1 MVEKS
6 TPTLRVK
13 PKMAQAMS
21 PEQEA
26 LQLADEQLLKSID
39 AGDVAAVE
47 GSDRSGADVNVA
59 DESQNSAVHKAAR
72 CDDLRVIK
80 FLLSRGAHPA
90 FLDNEGNQPA
100 AVAIKFNNIG
110 ALNELLKVTG
120 EDGQRVVDPL
130 HVNPMTGNTLMHEA
144 AWFGRDDCL
153 KILLNTGAFT
163 RDVLD
168 QRNGKGMAPLHV
180 ASFRAT
186 KSFMQGL
193 IEAGADASLETNNKQ
208 TLGESPLKIAM
219 ASGKPANAQFLQD
232 LKAAT
237 NAIKFAV
244 KMKAKRQKAKSANVL
259 NLKFEGE
266 LRLFT
271 ADLEKSFLVKLARH
285 VDVPVEHLYV
295 VSRTAG
301 SIILEVEVKSPAA
314 SRVLKQVASDPLES
328 LSKSLEVTMLSKSVG
343 AKATRRSNNA

>member
-1 MVEKS
+1 MPLDQLSQHWGTRAAEVHENKSLSCDCRSLLHVPPFLIVLRENRVGHQDNHGGEERAHQRYDQDNLSMVEKS

-168 QRNGKGMAPLHV
+168 QRNGKGGAV
-180 ASFRAT
+180 AR
-186 KSFMQGL
+186 
-193 IEAGADASLETNNKQ
+193 
-208 TLGESPLKIAM
+208 P
-219 ASGKPANAQFLQD
+219 
-232 LKAAT
+232 
-237 NAIKFAV
+237 
-244 KMKAKRQKAKSANVL
+244 R
-259 NLKFEGE
+259 
-266 LRLFT
+266 
-271 ADLEKSFLVKLARH
+271 
-285 VDVPVEHLYV
+285 
-295 VSRTAG
+295 
-301 SIILEVEVKSPAA
+301 
-314 SRVLKQVASDPLES
+314 
-328 LSKSLEVTMLSKSVG
+328 
-343 AKATRRSNNA
+343 

>member
-168 QRNGKGMAPLHV
+168 QRNGKGGAV
-180 ASFRAT
+180 AR
-186 KSFMQGL
+186 
-193 IEAGADASLETNNKQ
+193 
-208 TLGESPLKIAM
+208 P
-219 ASGKPANAQFLQD
+219 
-232 LKAAT
+232 
-237 NAIKFAV
+237 
-244 KMKAKRQKAKSANVL
+244 R
-259 NLKFEGE
+259 
-266 LRLFT
+266 
-271 ADLEKSFLVKLARH
+271 
-285 VDVPVEHLYV
+285 
-295 VSRTAG
+295 
-301 SIILEVEVKSPAA
+301 
-314 SRVLKQVASDPLES
+314 
-328 LSKSLEVTMLSKSVG
+328 
-343 AKATRRSNNA
+343 